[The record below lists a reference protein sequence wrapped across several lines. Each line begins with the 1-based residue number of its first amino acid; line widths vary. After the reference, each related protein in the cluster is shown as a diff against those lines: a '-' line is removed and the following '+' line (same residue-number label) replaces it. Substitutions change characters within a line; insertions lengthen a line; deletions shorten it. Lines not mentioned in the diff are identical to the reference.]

1 MASTNIQKNKISLF
15 VNGEYIKIKVKKNMT
30 VEELQSIVNEELQ
43 KRLPPPIIGKAKI
56 VQSE

>member
-30 VEELQSIVNEELQ
+30 AEELQSIVNEELQ
-43 KRLPPPIIGKAKI
+43 KRLPFPIMGKAEI
-56 VQSE
+56 IQSE